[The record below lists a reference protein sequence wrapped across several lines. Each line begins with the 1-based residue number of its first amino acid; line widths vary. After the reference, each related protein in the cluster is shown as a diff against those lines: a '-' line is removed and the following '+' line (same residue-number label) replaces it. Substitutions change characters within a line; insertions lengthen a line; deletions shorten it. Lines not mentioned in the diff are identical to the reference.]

1 MPRGVPRNQA
11 TQAKNNPVMRTTT
24 EPVSQ
29 KEIGQGASRL
39 LKSTGDSKE
48 ALDTPRIARANEF
61 GVDQEKLDMLAFMNE
76 QVTVRIGTTTDK
88 NAPQVF
94 DINVNSNLH
103 LFRRGET
110 KTVPRYIVDRMLR
123 LKQTVYTQKEVINAE
138 GIKDIVH
145 IPHTALLYDF
155 SIERDSN
162 PQGKSW
168 ERAVLAEAG

>member
-1 MPRGVPRNQA
+1 MPRGVRNQPA
-11 TQAKNNPVMRTTT
+11 PQAKNTPVTRTTA

-29 KEIGQGASRL
+29 QEVGQGATRL
-39 LKSTGDSKE
+39 LKSSGDSKE
-48 ALDTPRIARANEF
+48 ALDTPMIARASEHPLD
-61 GVDQEKLDMLAFMNE
+61 GEKMAMLAFMAE
-76 QVTVRIGTTTDK
+76 PVTVRIGTTTDK

-94 DINVNSNLH
+94 EINVNSNLH

-155 SIERDSN
+155 SIERDTN
-162 PQGKSW
+162 PLSKSW

>member
-1 MPRGVPRNQA
+1 MPRGVRNQPA
-11 TQAKNNPVMRTTT
+11 TQAKHNPVMRTTA

-29 KEIGQGASRL
+29 QEIGQGAERV
-39 LKSTGDSKE
+39 LKSTGDSKD

-94 DINVNSNLH
+94 EINVNSNLH
-103 LFRRGET
+103 FFRRGET
-110 KTVPRYIVDRMLR
+110 KKVPRYIVDRMLR

-155 SIERDSN
+155 SIERDDN
-162 PQGKSW
+162 PMGKSW

>member
-1 MPRGVPRNQA
+1 MPRGVRNQPA
-11 TQAKNNPVMRTTT
+11 TAKNNPVMRSTA

-48 ALDTPRIARANEF
+48 ALDTPMIARASDH
-61 GVDQEKLDMLAFMNE
+61 GLDTEKMAMLAFMAE
-76 QVTVRIGTTTDK
+76 PVTVRIGTTTDK

-94 DINVNSNLH
+94 EINVNSNLH

-138 GIKDIVH
+138 GIKDIIH

-155 SIERDSN
+155 SIERDTN

>member
-1 MPRGVPRNQA
+1 MPRGVRNQPA
-11 TQAKNNPVMRTTT
+11 TQAKNTPVMRTTA

-29 KEIGQGASRL
+29 QEIGQGATRL

-48 ALDTPRIARANEF
+48 ALETPAIARAS
-61 GVDQEKLDMLAFMNE
+61 GHPMDGEKMAMLAFMNE
-76 QVTVRIGTTTDK
+76 PVVVRIGTTTDK

-94 DINVNSNLH
+94 EINVNSNLH
-103 LFRRGET
+103 FFRRGET
-110 KTVPRYIVDRMLR
+110 KKVPRYIVDRMLR

-155 SIERDSN
+155 SIERDDN
-162 PQGKSW
+162 PMGKSW
-168 ERAVLAEAG
+168 ERAVLAEPG